1 MQVCMCKCIC
11 KCGCVNV
18 LPVGPFVRRSVTYY
32 WKPVSQDTA
41 SCVVLHSKYA
51 QQAEQC
57 VDKMA
62 DCAHRSKDKIKQR
75 DTAEKG
81 QQIVH
86 PSLSGYNSYSEPLFR
101 RMKVGQKTCDMMLLQ
116 QTLAQGH

>member
-18 LPVGPFVRRSVTYY
+18 LPVGPFVRRSVTYTGSHS
-32 WKPVSQDTA
+32 P
-41 SCVVLHSKYA
+41 CVVLHSKYA

-86 PSLSGYNSYSEPLFR
+86 PSLSGYKSYSEPLFR
-101 RMKVGQKTCDMMLLQ
+101 RMKVGQTCDMMLLQ
-116 QTLAQGH
+116 QKLAQGH